1 MVKRDPVTL
10 STQAANLSSVGR
22 AYTELASKH
31 RVLASALQRGV
42 QKRVDHASHF
52 DNLIMRAAELSAA
65 AERLLA
71 LEIELARNFGVTWE
85 EIASTLGVT
94 RQAAWDRFAR
104 PSRLEKSRR
113 ISQLR
118 LARRAE
124 LLREVNK
131 KLGRTDEE
139 LSAFEEWLE
148 KRSDRR
154 QQGDR

>member
-1 MVKRDPVTL
+1 
-10 STQAANLSSVGR
+10 
-22 AYTELASKH
+22 
-31 RVLASALQRGV
+31 
-42 QKRVDHASHF
+42 
-52 DNLIMRAAELSAA
+52 MRAAELSAA

-139 LSAFEEWLE
+139 LSALKQWLD
-148 KRSDRR
+148 KRSDLR